1 MHPTVP
7 PLTCHLCLK
16 EQTVITDVES
26 GEVICG
32 NCGMVITDKVQ
43 DTTNPEWR
51 AFTVEEQNSKA
62 RTGAPTSL
70 ALYDMGLSTII
81 GRTNRDASGQI
92 LDASMRSTIERLR
105 TWDAR
110 IMVHNSEDRNLRQAF
125 QQLDTLKDKLGLSDA
140 IVEKTAYIYRKA
152 CERQLA
158 RGKTIAGVLTA
169 AMYIACRDMGI
180 PRTLKE
186 ISTISNIKRKDIA
199 RNYRMLV
206 FELDIIIP
214 IVDPMNCIIRIAN
227 RVKLSD
233 KTKRKAIRI
242 MNNIAKEE
250 IILSA
255 GKNPMG
261 FAASVLYLASII
273 TKDDDKITQ
282 MELAEAA
289 GVTEV
294 TIRNICKSLRGYID
308 LTN

>member
-1 MHPTVP
+1 M
-7 PLTCHLCLK
+7 
-16 EQTVITDVES
+16 
-26 GEVICG
+26 
-32 NCGMVITDKVQ
+32 
-43 DTTNPEWR
+43 
-51 AFTVEEQNSKA
+51 
-62 RTGAPTSL
+62 
-70 ALYDMGLSTII
+70 
-81 GRTNRDASGQI
+81 
-92 LDASMRSTIERLR
+92 
-105 TWDAR
+105 
-110 IMVHNSEDRNLRQAF
+110 
-125 QQLDTLKDKLGLSDA
+125 

-152 CERQLA
+152 CERQFP

-206 FELDIIIP
+206 FDLEIVIP

-233 KTKRKAIRI
+233 KTKRQAVRM

-261 FAASVLYLASII
+261 FAGSVLYLANII
-273 TKDDDKITQ
+273 TKEDDNMTQ
-282 MELAEAA
+282 IELAEAA

-294 TIRNICKSLRGYID
+294 TIRNICKSLRRYTD